1 MFLSRDPDKRNV
13 QRYSELQCGVDTG
26 LIERITMDLPKFN
39 WLYINRDG
47 PYLATIG
54 A

>member
-1 MFLSRDPDKRNV
+1 MFLSNDPDKRNTA
-13 QRYSELQCGVDTG
+13 RYAELQCGIDPG
-26 LIERITMDLPKFN
+26 LIEGITSQLPKYN